1 MPLRPSYLVRAGD
14 ALSQLANVLLIDGDA
29 NESISGRAHREG
41 WTKTE
46 RLIDVIFAPWELQHC
61 RIAYLMDVARAKKL
75 IEQDKQ
81 RT

>member
-14 ALSQLANVLLIDGDA
+14 ALSQLANVLLLNGDA
-29 NESISGRAHREG
+29 NKSISGRAHREG
-41 WTKTE
+41 WTKAE
-46 RLIDVIFAPWELQHC
+46 RLIDAIFAPWELQHC